1 MDNKI
6 DYDDLKYIVERS
18 GAKKD
23 SIEYNFNKIKDP
35 INLLKDIDDGKISV
49 EEAKDKQ
56 ENYYNYLKKIRK
68 GNKSANQKRT
78 LANINVL
85 FNARDNVINY
95 VEDYSSMIL
104 EAKKLAREQEGEG

>member
-6 DYDDLKYIVERS
+6 DYDDLKYVVERS

-23 SIEYNFNKIKDP
+23 SIEYNFNKIKDSMT
-35 INLLKDIDDGKISV
+35 LLKDISDGKISV
-49 EEAKDKQ
+49 EEATDKQ

-68 GNKSANQKRT
+68 GNKSAVQKRT
-78 LANINVL
+78 LANISVL
-85 FNARDNVINY
+85 FNARDNVIKY

-104 EAKKLAREQEGEG
+104 EAKKTGKRTRG